1 MFEQS
6 LRIKCP
12 CLKKIYSTFIENSP
26 MYVQRRFPFK
36 SVIQW
41 TKREIIFFTLFATVV
56 TVLYDAFG
64 LTWLQVPLAP
74 VALIG
79 TAVAFMVGFQ
89 NNAAYDRIWE
99 ARKIWGGIV
108 NSSRTF
114 TINVRDSFYMHKTE
128 NTKDEKENVRIIT
141 NRHIAWLTAL
151 RYAMRAKKQWETV
164 YQKAED
170 DSDKKSDWW
179 FNVPEYTTPL
189 EEELEPYLSKE
200 DFDYVMSKDN
210 KPNAIISLQSKH
222 LRKLTDE
229 KKLWDFSFLNLQ
241 ELLQEFTALQGKS
254 ERIKNFPYPKQ
265 YGSIGYHFV
274 HIFMWLLPMAIIP
287 AFATMGAKLAV
298 TNPIIAEYFVW
309 FNIPFT
315 VIVIWVFNT
324 MLRIGLA
331 GENPFE
337 GSPNDVPI
345 SNISRGITRDILQL
359 IDEDPENIP
368 PPFENK
374 NFIEM

>member
-1 MFEQS
+1 
-6 LRIKCP
+6 
-12 CLKKIYSTFIENSP
+12 

-36 SVIQW
+36 SVLNW
-41 TKREIIFFTLFATVV
+41 TKRELLFFTIIATIF
-56 TVLYDAFG
+56 TTLYELLDIK
-64 LTWLQVPLAP
+64 WLQVPLAP

-108 NSSRTF
+108 NNSRTLII
-114 TINVRDSFYMHKTE
+114 TLKDSFYMHRSE
-128 NTKDEKENVRIIT
+128 ATKDERDELKVVT
-141 NRHIAWLTAL
+141 HRHIAWLTTL
-151 RYAMRAKKQWETV
+151 RYAMRAKKTWEASYVT
-164 YQKAED
+164 KG
-170 DSDKKSDWW
+170 KKNTFEYSI
-179 FNVPEYTTPL
+179 PEFETPL
-189 EEELEPYLSKE
+189 EDEIKPYLSEEEYK
-200 DFDYVMSKDN
+200 YVLSKDN
-210 KPNAIISLQSKH
+210 KPNAIISLQSQH

-229 KKLWDFSFLNLQ
+229 KKLWDFSLLNLQ
-241 ELLQEFTALQGKS
+241 QILKELTDLQGKA
-254 ERIKNFPYPKQ
+254 ERIKNFPYPRQ

-287 AFATMGAKLAV
+287 AFAVMGLEVAKV
-298 TNPIIAEYFVW
+298 NSFIGDYFVW
-309 FNIPFT
+309 LNIPFT

-359 IDEDPENIP
+359 IDEEAENIP
-368 PPFENK
+368 EQFESINDVQ
-374 NFIEM
+374 M

>member
-1 MFEQS
+1 
-6 LRIKCP
+6 
-12 CLKKIYSTFIENSP
+12 

-36 SVIQW
+36 SVLKW
-41 TKREIIFFTLFATVV
+41 TKREIIFFTIFVTLFT
-56 TVLYDAFG
+56 TLYELLDIK
-64 LTWLQVPLAP
+64 WLQVPLAP

-108 NSSRTF
+108 NASRTLII
-114 TINVRDSFYMHKTE
+114 TVKDSFYLHRSDVTVDETE
-128 NTKDEKENVRIIT
+128 ALKIIT

-151 RYAMRAKKQWETV
+151 RYAMRTKKEWETS
-164 YQKAED
+164 YQNEE
-170 DSDKKSDWW
+170 KSQ
-179 FNVPEYTTPL
+179 FYYNVPERNTTL

-200 DFDYVMSKDN
+200 EFEYVMSKDN
-210 KPNAIISLQSKH
+210 KPNALMSLQSKH
-222 LRKLTDE
+222 LRQLKNED
-229 KKLWDFSFLNLQ
+229 KLWEFSLLNLQ
-241 ELLQEFTALQGKS
+241 QLLQELTALQGKS

-274 HIFMWLLPMAIIP
+274 HIFMWLLPMAIVP
-287 AFATMGAKLAV
+287 AFAKMGMEMS
-298 TNPIIAEYFVW
+298 TSHPFISDYFVW

-345 SNISRGITRDILQL
+345 SNIARGITRDILQ
-359 IDEDPENIP
+359 IIEEDPENIP
-368 PPFENK
+368 EPFENK
-374 NFIEM
+374 NFIQM

>member
-1 MFEQS
+1 
-6 LRIKCP
+6 
-12 CLKKIYSTFIENSP
+12 
-26 MYVQRRFPFK
+26 MYTQRRFPFK
-36 SVIQW
+36 SVIIW
-41 TKREIIFFTLFATVV
+41 TKRELIFFVVLATAV
-56 TVLYDAFG
+56 TILYE
-64 LTWLQVPLAP
+64 LLNIKWLQVPLTP
-74 VALIG
+74 VGLIG

-108 NSSRTF
+108 NTSRSLIIT
-114 TINVRDSFYMHKTE
+114 VRDSFYMHRAEASKEETE
-128 NTKDEKENVRIIT
+128 LLQTIT
-141 NRHIAWLTAL
+141 HRHIAWLTAL
-151 RYAMRAKKQWETV
+151 RYAMRT
-164 YQKAED
+164 
-170 DSDKKSDWW
+170 KKSWEASYETNHKNTQ
-179 FNVPEYTTPL
+179 FAYNIPEFTAPL
-189 EEELEPYLSKE
+189 EDELKPYLSQE
-200 DFDYVMSKDN
+200 EFDYVMTMDN
-210 KPNAIISLQSKH
+210 KPNALISLQSKH
-222 LRKLTDE
+222 LRKITDE
-229 KKLWDFSFLNLQ
+229 KKLWDFSLLNLQ
-241 ELLQEFTALQGKS
+241 GMLQELTALQGKA

-287 AFATMGAKLAV
+287 SFAKMGV
-298 TNPIIAEYFVW
+298 EISNTHQWIGNYFVW

-359 IDEDPENIP
+359 IEEDSSNIP
-368 PPFENK
+368 QPFENV
-374 NFIEM
+374 NDVQM